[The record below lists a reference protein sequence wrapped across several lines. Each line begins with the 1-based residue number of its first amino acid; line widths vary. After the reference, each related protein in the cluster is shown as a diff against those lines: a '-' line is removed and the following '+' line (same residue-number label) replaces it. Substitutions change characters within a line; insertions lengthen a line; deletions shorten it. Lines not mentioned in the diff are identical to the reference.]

1 MAEKNL
7 NTFDNNQ
14 VIAAEDEILKQRRAK
29 LFDQADADDLD
40 NSKFGI
46 ALSGGGIR
54 SATINMGFLKTLNNF
69 GILKRADY
77 LSTVSGGGYTGSYI
91 QATIKNYKSYATS
104 AEYKTFQRLNE
115 VHKYEAYQNFKN
127 KLPQGSSNGTPI
139 AFTESAPF
147 QAYKNDPEIASE
159 RKSKKFKDY
168 STYLEYRDFEPYRDF
183 IQNKQAENFLAFK
196 KYTAHLK
203 QETEKNYQDTDA
215 YRNFKAFSVTTVSS
229 AAFKS
234 CQELLDA
241 EKYFLYDSTTKEK
254 EQAFCDPVFI
264 DYCDY
269 LVRMGFDSKEDAEHK
284 AMQSAY
290 MDERD
295 SFQQEG
301 DYSYYK
307 EMLNWEL
314 YYDFLEIKKAPD
326 FEQQKVQ
333 WKQALAS
340 PVEGLKSYKN
350 FKDYIDYR
358 RIKEAI
364 SSLEGT
370 SDYEAFLDYEAL
382 KNDSGYGGSKLFDAF
397 KKAPKL
403 DLVEAFE
410 AEKNSS
416 EFIQFKDFHQYIE
429 YEEIKIKPNERI
441 KGYIGYKELFTEEH
455 LNYMRTHGEY
465 LTPGTGRVKLWN
477 QFVLVVSYVV
487 GLLMSWISP
496 AILILLGIGTYMI
509 LDKIIDFDND
519 LIEGYFGLIENNLF
533 VISTF
538 ILGLLAIHYFSNVF
552 ALYSLNVSTVFSW
565 IESALLL
572 AAIVVYAIV
581 FLLGIKGMILPKDLT
596 EIFTWLAFGLILI
609 VLGIFTNPNA
619 SSFHRVYRRQL
630 ANAYLY
636 FAGDY
641 QNTLL
646 KDLFQPEREEDEH
659 YLAPYPL
666 VNTCLNLQSTND
678 KNFAGT
684 KTSDYFLLSPKYCG
698 AKLTGYVKTGESS
711 GGYNQM
717 SFPAAITISAA
728 AINPGMGIYSNKVLA
743 VMITIL
749 NLRLGFWAWNPL
761 KEKKTIPIVWW
772 PFYFIYEVFSLMG
785 TNNKMLNISDG
796 AHIENLAIYELL
808 RRKCKLIIAV
818 DAGED
823 PNYIFEDLENLT
835 VRARN
840 ELGLELRF
848 REDQIPEEVIRPKP
862 SHGYSKQRFAIAD
875 IYQIWEKTE
884 DKYGQ
889 EKIIHFKDKKIGML
903 VYVKSSVTAPE
914 GRPEISREEKLKY
927 ATYKYKIYHPTFPH
941 ESTADQFFDEVQW
954 EAYYQLGQFIAAD
967 VLHLNDLEYY
977 LEQGVSLSV
986 EELID
991 ILNEKPEQEATETVP
1006 APTVEYDRAVEE
1018 TSHFEI
1024 AEEETI
1030 TDRGVEED
1038 KKVEQ
1043 SIEKEVKY
1051 KM

>member
-14 VIAAEDEILKQRRAK
+14 VIAAENEILKQRRAK
-29 LFDQADADDLD
+29 LFDQADADNLD

-91 QATIKNYKSYATS
+91 QATIKNYKSYAEAT
-104 AEYKTFQRLNE
+104 EFKTFQKLNE
-115 VHKYEAYQNFKN
+115 VRKYEAYRDFKN
-127 KLPQGSSNGTPI
+127 ELPQDSTNNTPI
-139 AFTESAPF
+139 AFSESAPF
-147 QAYKNDPEIASE
+147 QAYKNDAQIASE
-159 RKSKKFKDY
+159 KQSKKFKDY

-183 IQNKQAENFLAFK
+183 LQYKEADTFLAFK
-196 KYTAHLK
+196 KYNGYLK
-203 QETEKNYQDTDA
+203 KETEKNYQDTDA
-215 YRNFKAFSVTTVSS
+215 YRNFKAFSVTTASS
-229 AAFKS
+229 TAFKT

-241 EKYFLYDSTTKEK
+241 EKYFLYSSTNQDK
-254 EQAFCDPVFI
+254 EQVFCDPDFL

-269 LVRMGFDSKEDAEHK
+269 LIRKDFDAKEADSNPT
-284 AMQSAY
+284 MQATY
-290 MDERD
+290 QEERA
-295 SFQQEG
+295 SFQQQK
-301 DYSYYK
+301 DYAYYK
-307 EMLNWEL
+307 EMLQWEL
-314 YYDFLEIKKAPD
+314 YYDYLEIKKAPD
-326 FEQQKVQ
+326 FEQQKAR
-333 WKQALAS
+333 WKQSIAT
-340 PVEGLKSYKN
+340 PVEGLKAYKH
-350 FKDYIDYR
+350 FKDFVDYH
-358 RIKEAI
+358 RIKETI
-364 SSLEGT
+364 SSLEGA
-370 SDYEAFLDYEAL
+370 SDYEAFIDYEAL
-382 KNDSGYGGSKLFDAF
+382 KNDSGYGGSNLFDAF
-397 KKAPKL
+397 KKAPKF

-410 AEKNSS
+410 VEKNSKD
-416 EFIQFKDFHQYIE
+416 FTQFKDFDQYMQ

-465 LTPGTGRVKLWN
+465 LTPGKGWVKLWN
-477 QFVLVVSYVV
+477 QFVLVVSYLV

-496 AILILLGIGTYMI
+496 TILILLGIGTYMI
-509 LDKIIDFDND
+509 LDKVIDFDND
-519 LIEGYFGLIENNLF
+519 LIEGYFGIIENNLF
-533 VISTF
+533 LISSF
-538 ILGLLAIHYFSNVF
+538 ILGLLALHYFSNVF

-572 AAIVVYAIV
+572 IALLIYVVV
-581 FLLGIKGMILPKDLT
+581 FILGVKGMILPKDLT

-636 FAGDY
+636 FAGQY
-641 QNTLL
+641 QNALL
-646 KDLFQPEREEDEH
+646 KDLFQPEKVEDEH

-684 KTSDYFLLSPKYCG
+684 KTSDYFLLSPRYCG

-717 SFPAAITISAA
+717 SFPAAITVSAA

-761 KEKKTIPIVWW
+761 KEKKTIPLVWW

-954 EAYYQLGQFIAAD
+954 EAYYQLGKYIAAD

-977 LEQGVSLSV
+977 LEQGISLSV

-991 ILNEKPEQEATETVP
+991 ILNEKPKQVESEMP
-1006 APTVEYDRAVEE
+1006 IAPTVEYDSVVEE
-1018 TSHFEI
+1018 TGHLELM
-1024 AEEETI
+1024 EEETVSE
-1030 TDRGVEED
+1030 RGIEVE
-1038 KKVEQ
+1038 KVEK